1 MKTGQAV
8 EVPLDRWQKAQNAE
22 LLCWA
27 QEPLDGEDW
36 NTWWSSKFSNYEFLK
51 NENVDSVYEV
61 GCGPY
66 AKNIEHVFQAI
77 GKIPNR
83 VLLEDP
89 LLKSY
94 VILGKSVG
102 RFMRLPN
109 VSMISSPMEDFTLES
124 AGIEPVD
131 VVICNNVLD
140 HVKSVEGCFRHMETA
155 LKPGGI
161 LILGQE
167 LTNEEDEKNHPGHDD
182 IMHPIMI
189 DESNLSKFLEPYEV
203 LKYRVLS
210 REEGRNPD
218 YHCGTLLF
226 VGRKK

>member
-1 MKTGQAV
+1 MKTGQV
-8 EVPLDRWQKAQNAE
+8 IEVTLERWQQAQHAE

-27 QEPLDGEDW
+27 QEPLDSEDW
-36 NTWWSSKFSNYEFLK
+36 NSWWSSKFSNYDFLK
-51 NENVDSVYEV
+51 NENIESVYEV

-66 AKNIEHVFQAI
+66 AKNIEHVFRAV
-77 GKIPNR
+77 GKMPNR

-94 VILGKSVG
+94 VMLGKSVG
-102 RFMRLPN
+102 RFLKMPN
-109 VSMISSPMEDFTLES
+109 TSLISSPMEDFTLES
-124 AGIEPVD
+124 LKIDSVD
-131 VVICNNVLD
+131 LVICNNVLD
-140 HVKSVEGCFRHMETA
+140 HVKSVEGCFKHMEAA

-167 LTNEEDEKNHPGHDD
+167 LTNEEDEEKHAGHEDV
-182 IMHPIMI
+182 MHPITM
-189 DESNLSKFLEPYEV
+189 DEKNISKFLSPYDVLKYEV
-203 LKYRVLS
+203 LP
-210 REEGRNPD
+210 REDGRNPE